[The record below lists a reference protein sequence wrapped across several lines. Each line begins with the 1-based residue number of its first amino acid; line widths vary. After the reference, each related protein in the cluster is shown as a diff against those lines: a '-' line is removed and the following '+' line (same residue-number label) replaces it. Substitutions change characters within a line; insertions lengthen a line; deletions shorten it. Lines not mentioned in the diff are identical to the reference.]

1 MFVAVVAAISV
12 TDVLLGFA
20 IPFSAL
26 TPNIKREKK
35 KRNKQT
41 QTNKKKQ
48 KENGETVNDSI
59 LYLYIF
65 KLNQSARSRCSS

>member
-35 KRNKQT
+35 KETNRHKQT
-41 QTNKKKQ
+41 KKTKR
-48 KENGETVNDSI
+48 KRCNGER
-59 LYLYIF
+59 
-65 KLNQSARSRCSS
+65 LNSLLVHLQA

>member
-35 KRNKQT
+35 KKKQTDTNKQK
-41 QTNKKKQ
+41 NKKK
-48 KENGETVNDSI
+48 TV
-59 LYLYIF
+59 
-65 KLNQSARSRCSS
+65 KR